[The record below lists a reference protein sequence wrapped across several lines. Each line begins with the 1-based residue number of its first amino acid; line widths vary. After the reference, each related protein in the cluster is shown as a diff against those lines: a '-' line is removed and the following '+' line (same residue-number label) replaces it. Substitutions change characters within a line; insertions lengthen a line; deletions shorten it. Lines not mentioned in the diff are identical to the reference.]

1 MCGWDTG
8 SGFGRVCGWETGSG
22 FGCGDGQEI
31 GSAYHAECGSD
42 GEKLDVECWR
52 NGEELGS
59 GYNVESRRHVVYAL
73 VDVAGL
79 MACSRGARL
88 MVA

>member
-22 FGCGDGQEI
+22 FGRGDGQEI

-59 GYNVESRRHVVYAL
+59 GYDVESEEARSICSGGCGR
-73 VDVAGL
+73 VDGVQ
-79 MACSRGARL
+79 
-88 MVA
+88 